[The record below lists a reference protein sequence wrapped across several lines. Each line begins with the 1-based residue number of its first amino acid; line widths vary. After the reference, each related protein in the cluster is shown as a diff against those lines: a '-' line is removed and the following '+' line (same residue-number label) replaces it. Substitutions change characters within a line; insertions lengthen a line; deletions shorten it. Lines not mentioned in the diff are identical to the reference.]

1 MHLSTTARNC
11 LYLNWALPLG
21 AAPALPEPLRYE
33 VHGAKGNEYVFASV
47 LLFRLTGLHLRDV
60 PFLRVSYPQMNLR
73 LYVLDGEGM
82 PSVLFLRTLVP
93 FWVTPVSYLL
103 GRQPVTSARFNYPE
117 SAEKE
122 ILTSWR
128 WEVQCGGPQLNL
140 QAEISSPYL
149 GPGPSLGSWET
160 TVAHFQ
166 RRPRGYALWK
176 NRLRAVQT
184 SHPRVEVCPV
194 AVELADVTLLE
205 ASLDTVEPPLWYAPH
220 SAWLCPEIPFVFE
233 LGRPMSLP
241 HQSRHQIPATGGFC
255 QSADKG
261 LC

>member
-11 LYLNWALPLG
+11 LYLNWALPLES
-21 AAPALPEPLRYE
+21 APALPEPLRYE
-33 VHGAKGNEYVFASV
+33 VHGAAGDEYVFASA
-47 LLFRLTGLHLRDV
+47 LLFRLTGLRLRDL
-60 PFLRVSYPQMNLR
+60 PFLRISYPQMNLR

-93 FWVTPVSYLL
+93 FWVAPVSYLL
-103 GRQPVTSARFNYPE
+103 SRQPVTSARFNYPVSE
-117 SAEKE
+117 EKE
-122 ILTSWR
+122 APTSWR
-128 WEVQCGGPQLNL
+128 WEVQCGQRLDL
-140 QAEISSPYL
+140 QAALSAPRI

-166 RRPRGYALWK
+166 RRPRGYALWYK
-176 NRLRAVQT
+176 RLRSVQT

-194 AVELADVTLLE
+194 AVELAEVKLLE
-205 ASLDTVEPPLWYAPH
+205 ASLDRVEPQVWRTPH

-233 LGRPMSLP
+233 LGRPISLP
-241 HQSRHQIPATGGFC
+241 LARHQVPATEGFC
-255 QSADKG
+255 QLAGKV